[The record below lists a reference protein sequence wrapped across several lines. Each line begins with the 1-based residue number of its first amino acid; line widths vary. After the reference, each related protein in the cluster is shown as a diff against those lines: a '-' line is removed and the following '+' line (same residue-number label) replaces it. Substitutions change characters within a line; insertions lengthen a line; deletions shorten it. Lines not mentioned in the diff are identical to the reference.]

1 MNRRTFV
8 ASVGRFAVGARL
20 ALLAPF
26 ARARRGL
33 DASLLVPMDD
43 AQSDHLK
50 AYGLT
55 FRAIQAGGKVEW
67 FLNYR
72 GGSFLLPD
80 VDAIRRDAAL
90 SGVAVTPVDDGA
102 VAAMRGEIA
111 AGNMDTVQLER

>member
-1 MNRRTFV
+1 VKRRTFV
-8 ASVGRFAVGARL
+8 ESVGRFAVGTRL

-26 ARARRGL
+26 GRARRGF
-33 DASLLVPMDD
+33 DASLLVPMDE

-55 FRAIQAGGKVEW
+55 YRAIQAGGKIEW

-80 VDAIRRDAAL
+80 VDAIRRDAARRRRTCRGP
-90 SGVAVTPVDDGA
+90 SGIDSP
-102 VAAMRGEIA
+102 
-111 AGNMDTVQLER
+111 